1 MSFTA
6 LACSLDAAKET
17 IMERWLEAVRRAC
30 LPSAQD
36 LAEPRLRDH
45 VPDLL
50 TRVVEAIAGSKTPG
64 VEAEGQEHGH
74 QRFGTGYDITE
85 VVRELGLLRDVLLEQ
100 VEELACGSPGLTRQQ
115 EREVRVRILA
125 VLDRSVQS
133 SVAQFHADAMAVR
146 RMLWSELEATNLQLK
161 ATNEQKDRFL
171 AMLSHELRNPL
182 APILTAVQLLEFGEL
197 ADPRL
202 KRARDVIER
211 QVRHQARLID
221 DLLDVSRITSGK
233 LALRL
238 EPHNLKA
245 AIAYAVER
253 CLPGMDAKNQQLRVE
268 LPDEPLPV
276 EADLVRLEQ
285 ILTNLLTNANRYTEP
300 GGTIWLTAAR
310 VDGEALV
317 QVRDT
322 GIGIAPAQLTRVFDL
337 FTRGETAAVHH
348 QGGLGLGLALVKHLV
363 ELHSGTVEA
372 QSAGLGKGSE
382 FVVRLPLVV
391 AAPVTALEQRL
402 GATVKA
408 FAMRRIVLVED
419 NADARAVLSDLLEL
433 LGHQVLPTP
442 DAETALRLARAAP
455 PDVYVIDIG
464 LPGIDG
470 YELARR
476 LRQVPGNERVLLI
489 AITGYGAIEEKE
501 QAQAA
506 GFDAHLTKPAD
517 LEELQRL
524 LARAF

>member
-1 MSFTA
+1 MCFSD
-6 LACSLDAAKET
+6 LARSLDAAKET
-17 IMERWLEAVRRAC
+17 IMERWLEAVRRGG
-30 LPSAQD
+30 LPSAQH

-50 TRVVEAIAGSKTPG
+50 TRVVAAVADRKTQG

-85 VVRELGLLRDVLLEQ
+85 VVRELALLREVLLDQ
-100 VEELACGSPGLTRQQ
+100 VEELADGEPGLSRSE
-115 EREVRVRILA
+115 EREVRRRILA
-125 VLDRSVQS
+125 VLDRSAQS

-146 RMLWSELEATNLQLK
+146 RVLWEELEATNLQLR
-161 ATNEQKDRFL
+161 AANEQKDRFL

-182 APILTAVQLLEFGEL
+182 APILTAVQLLEFSEI

-211 QVRHQARLID
+211 QVRHQTRLID

-238 EPHNLKA
+238 EPNNLKA
-245 AIAYAVER
+245 AITYAVER
-253 CLPGMDAKNQQLRVE
+253 CLPGIDAKNQELRVQ

-285 ILTNLLTNANRYTEP
+285 ILTNLVTNANRYTEP
-300 GGTIWLTAAR
+300 GGTIWLAAAR

-317 QVRDT
+317 RVRDT
-322 GIGIAPAQLTRVFDL
+322 GIGIAAAQLPRIFDL

-363 ELHSGTVEA
+363 ELHGGTVEA
-372 QSAGLGKGSE
+372 QSDGPGKGSE
-382 FVVRLPLVV
+382 FTLRLPLAV
-391 AAPVTALEQRL
+391 AAPVTPLEQRL
-402 GATVKA
+402 GATVQSLST
-408 FAMRRIVLVED
+408 RQIVLVED
-419 NADARAVLSDLLEL
+419 NADARAVLADLLEL
-433 LGHQVLPTP
+433 LGHQVIPTP
-442 DAETALRLARAAP
+442 DAETALRLARVAP
-455 PDVYVIDIG
+455 PDAYVIDIG

-476 LRQVPGNERVLLI
+476 LRQVPGNERALLI
-489 AITGYGAIEEKE
+489 AITGYGALEEKE

-517 LEELQRL
+517 MEELQRL
-524 LARAF
+524 LVRAL